1 MRLLLDQVREVTRIN
16 GIHDV
21 DKVTSG
27 RRLSKPELIPKEGFD
42 LLVFPDHRDDDL
54 DGKLR
59 QPRKLDVVD
68 LGVFERALL
77 VAKQLLNK
85 LPVDVCVNVKVALL

>member
-1 MRLLLDQVREVTRIN
+1 MLLDQVREVARIN

-21 DKVTSG
+21 DQVTPG
-27 RRLSKPELIPKEGFD
+27 WRLSKPELIPKEGFD
-42 LLVFPDHRDDDL
+42 LLVFPDHRDDNL

-59 QPRKLDVVD
+59 QPRKLDEVD
-68 LGVFERALL
+68 LGDFERALL

-85 LPVDVCVNVKVALL
+85 LPVDVCVNVKVASL